1 MRELALNVMDVAQN
15 SISAKADLIRLTVEE
30 DTAADRLTIRL
41 EDNGCGMTP
50 EQVKSV
56 VDPFYT
62 TRTTRKVGLG
72 VPLFKMEAEMTG
84 GSFSVWSQKGEGT
97 ALTAVFVRSFNC
109 EGPPRTATGALQLI
123 LHGSVYHTAFSK
135 SRTFCSIHQKKN
147 FRIDNFLTRYTR
159 AKTGEN
165 CPVRIKFRLCF
176 TFSCDCLFFFENS
189 LQNPLQILRE
199 TEENAGNEL

>member
-97 ALTAVFVRSFNC
+97 ALTAVFVPSHVDMIPPDLDFVYTRSRDGRSFTLDTRELRAVLGGEVALSEPEVSEWIASYLQEQTAVV
-109 EGPPRTATGALQLI
+109 EG
-123 LHGSVYHTAFSK
+123 
-135 SRTFCSIHQKKN
+135 
-147 FRIDNFLTRYTR
+147 
-159 AKTGEN
+159 
-165 CPVRIKFRLCF
+165 
-176 TFSCDCLFFFENS
+176 
-189 LQNPLQILRE
+189 
-199 TEENAGNEL
+199 GNEE